1 MINYKKCQESIKNE
15 VLSTA
20 KSCSSKYVLTKDTLA
35 TWDDIIISMIE
46 KRISHLLL
54 SQLSNKCSADVIIF
68 HFVNRTTLE
77 KKLPFLRKLKNKNYS
92 FYFASQCVKN
102 DRIWSYSGPHFPAFR
117 LNTSIQSECGKMRTR
132 ITLNTDTFYAVSS
145 CYLNRYGEM

>member
-20 KSCSSKYVLTKDTLA
+20 KSCSSKYVLTKDALA

-54 SQLSNKCSADVIIF
+54 SQLSNKCSADVIS
-68 HFVNRTTLE
+68 NN
-77 KKLPFLRKLKNKNYS
+77 LPFCESHHSWEKVAPFKESK
-92 FYFASQCVKN
+92 K
-102 DRIWSYSGPHFPAFR
+102 
-117 LNTSIQSECGKMRTR
+117 
-132 ITLNTDTFYAVSS
+132 
-145 CYLNRYGEM
+145 